1 LYSPRGAVANLKC
14 LALALFVAWVF
25 ADDHDAT
32 MATNDFT
39 LVANLFNAWVNL
51 HVSLFLFVVFY
62 KTDLL
67 VSINDSPTI

>member
-1 LYSPRGAVANLKC
+1 
-14 LALALFVAWVF
+14 VAWVL

-32 MATNDFT
+32 MTTNDFT

>member
-1 LYSPRGAVANLKC
+1 
-14 LALALFVAWVF
+14 VAWVF

-39 LVANLFNAWVNL
+39 LVANLLNAWVNL
-51 HVSLFLFVVFY
+51 HVSLFLLVVFY